1 MEKKD
6 EQVVQRNAFGELLA
20 MATENVV
27 ALAKLGAD
35 AGDLT
40 VRNLRLAGRRDM
52 ARLGQQLA
60 RTEDKLETVLQ
71 EVERL
76 QDELR
81 AEREEGGGQQRR
93 RQPHAQPVAMN
104 PARAAVEFANT
115 LLTTEDAEIGDDPAR
130 RGLDAPQGHARP
142 LPLGPARARRAR
154 CCSRSPSSTGRRL
167 DLRPRQLVRRL
178 PALSQRL

>member
-1 MEKKD
+1 MENKD

-40 VRNLRLAGRRDM
+40 VRNLRLAGRRDV

-60 RTEDKLETVLQ
+60 RTEDKLEAVLQ

-81 AEREEGGGQQRR
+81 AEREK
-93 RQPHAQPVAMN
+93 A
-104 PARAAVEFANT
+104 AR
-115 LLTTEDAEIGDDPAR
+115 
-130 RGLDAPQGHARP
+130 
-142 LPLGPARARRAR
+142 
-154 CCSRSPSSTGRRL
+154 SRSTWIH
-167 DLRPRQLVRRL
+167 
-178 PALSQRL
+178 

>member
-1 MEKKD
+1 MENKD

-35 AGDLT
+35 AGDLA

-81 AEREEGGGQQRR
+81 AEREK
-93 RQPHAQPVAMN
+93 
-104 PARAAVEFANT
+104 AAGSN
-115 LLTTEDAEIGDDPAR
+115 G
-130 RGLDAPQGHARP
+130 APSHTRSQ
-142 LPLGPARARRAR
+142 
-154 CCSRSPSSTGRRL
+154 SR
-167 DLRPRQLVRRL
+167 
-178 PALSQRL
+178 

>member
-1 MEKKD
+1 MENKD

-27 ALAKLGAD
+27 AVAKLGAD
-35 AGDLT
+35 AGDLA

-81 AEREEGGGQQRR
+81 AERERS
-93 RQPHAQPVAMN
+93 
-104 PARAAVEFANT
+104 ARTNGAPRSR
-115 LLTTEDAEIGDDPAR
+115 TE
-130 RGLDAPQGHARP
+130 
-142 LPLGPARARRAR
+142 
-154 CCSRSPSSTGRRL
+154 ST
-167 DLRPRQLVRRL
+167 
-178 PALSQRL
+178 